1 MELVAT
7 SATTTLTPT
16 SDVDADVPGQPA
28 RALSTVRTAMF
39 GLLGSAAIVAGAVL
53 GGQPFETHL
62 PGAWF
67 FGMPGGPAGSLGS
80 DSGQPTIASLA
91 LVFGGLILLTRVWLG
106 FLRHLNSHHGFPVK
120 RVVLVVAI
128 WAVPLLLAPPLFS
141 RDVYTYSA
149 QGEMMSHHINPYSYG
164 PEVLG
169 ATSFNEMADTVW
181 SGTESPYGPTFLSVD
196 GLLDQ
201 ASGHQI
207 LPDLVL
213 LRLLEVAGLAMVVA
227 ATPTLARS
235 LKHDPAHAVLIGVGS
250 PLVLLSLIGGAHND
264 ALMIGLLVAGLAVAK
279 RFGTVPGVM
288 LCALAAGVKS
298 PALLGVLFLGWV
310 WAGKEASIRRRI
322 GHTAAAGLIAL
333 ATMEVVS
340 LISGTGWGWIR
351 TTSTADSSFTG
362 VTPINVVAR
371 SVSIL
376 SHIVQVPVSLLAVRP
391 IFMVLGLLI
400 AGYVGYRQLLRSP
413 KDGYVQCLG
422 LTLLVLALLGPIVWS
437 WYVTWGLIVLAP
449 AAVGRLRTASIVI
462 STFWAFAG
470 MTSIHSVYARLLHT
484 FAADRLVAGGS
495 AARRGHHA
503 ARPVRRRAA
512 CPVAATDIG
521 PHDRRRSRCHDLN
534 PLIPSAPRTPVGA
547 GNQVTRAC
555 HRWLRKPR
563 SRLGSS
569 ARRRRD
575 CRRPLRRRTSCL
587 RRSAAR

>member
-1 MELVAT
+1 MELVSP
-7 SATTTLTPT
+7 SATTTSTPPPN
-16 SDVDADVPGQPA
+16 VDSDVPGQPA
-28 RALSTVRTAMF
+28 RELSTLRTA
-39 GLLGSAAIVAGAVL
+39 LLGLVGSSAIVAGAVL
-53 GGQPFETHL
+53 GGQSFETHL

-67 FGMPGGPAGSLGS
+67 FGMPGGPAGSFGS
-80 DSGQPTIASLA
+80 NSGLPTIASLA

-106 FLRHLNSHHGFPVK
+106 FLRHLNGHHGFPVK
-120 RVVLVVAI
+120 RVVLVVTI

-141 RDVYTYSA
+141 RDVYTYAA

-201 ASGHQI
+201 ASGHEI

-235 LKHDPAHAVLIGVGS
+235 LKRDPAHAVLIGAGS

-264 ALMIGLLVAGLAVAK
+264 ALMIGLLMAGLAVAK
-279 RFGTVPGVM
+279 RFGTVPGVI

-298 PALLGVLFLGWV
+298 PALLAVLFLGWV

-351 TTSTADSSFTG
+351 TTTTADTSFTG
-362 VTPINVVAR
+362 VTPINIMAR
-371 SVSIL
+371 AVSIS
-376 SHIVQVPVSLLAVRP
+376 SHVLQVPVSLLAVRP
-391 IFMVLGLLI
+391 VFMVLGLLVAAYI
-400 AGYVGYRQLLRSP
+400 GYRQLLRSP
-413 KDGYVQCLG
+413 RDGFVQCLG
-422 LTLLVLALLGPIVWS
+422 LTLLLLALLGPIVWS
-437 WYVTWGLIVLAP
+437 WYVTWGVIVLAP
-449 AAVGRLRTASIVI
+449 AAIGRLRTALIVI

-470 MTSIHSVYARLLHT
+470 VTSIHSIYSSLMHT
-484 FAADRLVAGGS
+484 FVLTDLLLVALLLAVAITPLSLFKG
-495 AARRGHHA
+495 
-503 ARPVRRRAA
+503 RRAHL
-512 CPVAATDIG
+512 PRLTPGVLTAAG
-521 PHDRRRSRCHDLN
+521 ASASAM
-534 PLIPSAPRTPVGA
+534 PSAGA
-547 GNQVTRAC
+547 GAT
-555 HRWLRKPR
+555 
-563 SRLGSS
+563 
-569 ARRRRD
+569 
-575 CRRPLRRRTSCL
+575 T
-587 RRSAAR
+587 